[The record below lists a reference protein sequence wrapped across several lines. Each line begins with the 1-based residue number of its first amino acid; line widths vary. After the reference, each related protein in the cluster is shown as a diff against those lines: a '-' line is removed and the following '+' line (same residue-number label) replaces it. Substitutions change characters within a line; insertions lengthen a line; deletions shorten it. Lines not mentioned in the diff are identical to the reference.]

1 MLRDRLI
8 ESSQRAGSRLSP
20 RALQA
25 IGDLSPAP
33 ARPVFTGD
41 GVVTRRGLFR
51 AGATGLLGSMFAGS
65 LLSRLIETPALA
77 APAVKTGQFVFPRLQ
92 FTVYDETTDM
102 WNISPIGDVNLRKKL
117 QSLTNINVSQDP
129 KVVHLGDF
137 DEMCRFPFVFMTS
150 EGYFKLP
157 EKEEKNLREFLE
169 RGGFVLAD
177 DCAFASREDRF
188 FRCYIELLNKLFP
201 DNPVRKIPLDHEI
214 FHCYFDLPDGAPH
227 CQGVPHGAHGLFE
240 PGTGRLMSVITPGDI
255 HCGWC
260 NHWFTPQKNEQSIQM
275 GINTII
281 YFLTH

>member
-1 MLRDRLI
+1 M
-8 ESSQRAGSRLSP
+8 SSRNITDLLDGN
-20 RALQA
+20 LQ
-25 IGDLSPAP
+25 GQMS
-33 ARPVFTGD
+33 
-41 GVVTRRGLFR
+41 RRGLFR
-51 AGATGLLGSMFAGS
+51 AGGKAIMGAMLAGTVLPR
-65 LLSRLIETPALA
+65 LLSSRAMA
-77 APAVKTGQFVFPRLQ
+77 APAAVKTGQFIFPRLQ
-92 FTVYDETTDM
+92 FTVYDETTDL
-102 WNISPIGDVNLRKKL
+102 WNISPIGDVNLRAKL
-117 QSLTNINVSQDP
+117 RALTNINVSADP

-150 EGYFKLP
+150 EGSFRLP
-157 EKEEKNLREFLE
+157 PQEEKNLREFLE

-177 DCAFASREDRF
+177 DCVYQGQDRF

-201 DNPVRKIPLDHEI
+201 GNPVRKIPLDHEI
-214 FHCYFDLPDGAPH
+214 FHCYFDLPEGSPH

-260 NHWFTPQKNEQSIQM
+260 NQFFTPQKNEQSIQM